1 MRSNG
6 SWIFFFRIKREDRIE
21 PVFKGA
27 IVQIIFF
34 YVPRSL
40 IADVNKGH
48 TVNILCYKNI
58 LYNIISEVIKFILSV
73 VYCMVQLV
81 FSNNGRISLRDLKD
95 CQQKETVLLGRKIN
109 EIPCPFCPFCNCLT
123 PVQAPDIWVRE
134 SHGHCRARC
143 AGGCW

>member
-6 SWIFFFRIKREDRIE
+6 LWIFFFRIKREDRIE

-40 IADVNKGH
+40 IADVSKGH

-58 LYNIISEVIKFILSV
+58 LYNNFRSNKSYSVCCVLHGAISIF
-73 VYCMVQLV
+73 
-81 FSNNGRISLRDLKD
+81 
-95 CQQKETVLLGRKIN
+95 
-109 EIPCPFCPFCNCLT
+109 
-123 PVQAPDIWVRE
+123 
-134 SHGHCRARC
+134 
-143 AGGCW
+143 